1 MSKAFNLV
9 GGSASGLTDWLS
21 PSIDSAG
28 DFIFFRLILK
38 YLRKEIE
45 KFGIEILGNAM
56 QWAGGIA
63 LTLLT
68 LWIMIQGYRIATGQS
83 RESMMALVTNSLRAT
98 LIVGLATTMAM
109 FGTPMHQFLTK
120 DVKKEIHWVVTGEN
134 TDPEDEIDKNLG
146 YMQLA
151 WSSIDMLDAMDD
163 NVLDAKKTRAMW
175 FVGVGAGGPAVTAGI
190 SLLLYEIAMALFVG
204 FGPIFILCLLFDQTK
219 QLFSKWLFYGI
230 GTMFSMAVL
239 SAMISIALK
248 MVSKVAIALWGTA
261 ILGSLTGLDTSDG
274 MSSQA
279 LQQGGL
285 GLILSVL
292 IISAPPMAAVFFQGV
307 MGQFSSYNNFAG
319 GGQTAS
325 PGGGIPPSNRG
336 YEGGYSP
343 SSYSPPVQNMEA
355 GSASRAS
362 GFNSS
367 PTTNTHSTGTYNNA
381 SPQNADLM
389 KADTRRPRGE

>member
-1 MSKAFNLV
+1 M
-9 GGSASGLTDWLS
+9 TDWLS

-83 RESMMALVTNSLRAT
+83 RDSMMALVTNSLRAT
-98 LIVGLATTMAM
+98 LIVGVATTMAM

-120 DVKKEIHWVVTGEN
+120 DVKKEIHWVITGED
-134 TDPEDEIDKNLG
+134 TDPESEIDKNLG

-239 SAMISIALK
+239 SAMISISLK
-248 MVSKVAIALWGTA
+248 MVTKVALALWGTA
-261 ILGSLTGLDTSDG
+261 IAGALTGLDTSDG

-307 MGQFSSYNNFAG
+307 MGQFSTFNSFG
-319 GGQTAS
+319 GGQAS
-325 PGGGIPPSNRG
+325 PGAGQPPSHNRG
-336 YEGGYSP
+336 YEGGGYGGGYAPQTQNTREVGSADRASSFSGGSP
-343 SSYSPPVQNMEA
+343 S
-355 GSASRAS
+355 
-362 GFNSS
+362 
-367 PTTNTHSTGTYNNA
+367 NTHATGTYNNA
-381 SPQNADLM
+381 GPAHSDTM
-389 KADTRRPRGE
+389 KVDTRRARE